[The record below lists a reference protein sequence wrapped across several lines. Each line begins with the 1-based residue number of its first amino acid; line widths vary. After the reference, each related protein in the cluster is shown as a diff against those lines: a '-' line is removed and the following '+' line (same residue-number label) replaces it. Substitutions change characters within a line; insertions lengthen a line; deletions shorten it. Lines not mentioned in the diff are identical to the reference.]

1 MMKPRK
7 KIGLLTLIIIGVIIG
22 FFLKNVKAG
31 LLIGL
36 ALGLLGGGLMSSKSS
51 K

>member
-1 MMKPRK
+1 MQPRR
-7 KIGLLTLIIIGVIIG
+7 KISFFMLVIIGVVIG
-22 FFLKNVKAG
+22 LFLKNVKAG

-36 ALGLLGGGLMSSKSS
+36 ALGLLGGGLLSSKS

>member
-1 MMKPRK
+1 MKPRK
-7 KIGLLTLIIIGVIIG
+7 KISFFVLLLIGIAVGL
-22 FFLKNVKAG
+22 FLKNVKAG

-36 ALGLLGGGLMSSKSS
+36 ALGLLGGGLLSSKS

>member
-1 MMKPRK
+1 MQPRK
-7 KIGLLTLIIIGVIIG
+7 KISFFMLVIIG
-22 FFLKNVKAG
+22 MVIGLFLKNVKVG

-36 ALGLLGGGLMSSKSS
+36 ALGLLGGGLLNSKS

>member
-1 MMKPRK
+1 M
-7 KIGLLTLIIIGVIIG
+7 LVIIG
-22 FFLKNVKAG
+22 MVIGLFLKNVKVG

-36 ALGLLGGGLMSSKSS
+36 ALGLLGGGLLNSKS

>member
-1 MMKPRK
+1 MHPRK
-7 KIGLLTLIIIGVIIG
+7 KIGFFTIMLIGVGIG
-22 FFLKNVKAG
+22 LFLKNVKAG

-36 ALGLLGGGLMSSKSS
+36 ALGLFGGGLINSKPR

>member
-1 MMKPRK
+1 M
-7 KIGLLTLIIIGVIIG
+7 LVIIGVVIG
-22 FFLKNVKAG
+22 LFLKNVKVG

-36 ALGLLGGGLMSSKSS
+36 ALGLLGGGLLNSKS

>member
-1 MMKPRK
+1 MKPRK
-7 KIGLLTLIIIGVIIG
+7 KISFFILVLIGVAVG
-22 FFLKNVKAG
+22 LFLKNVKAG

-36 ALGLLGGGLMSSKSS
+36 ALGLLGGGLLSSKS

>member
-1 MMKPRK
+1 M
-7 KIGLLTLIIIGVIIG
+7 LVIIGVIVG
-22 FFLKNVKAG
+22 LFLKNVKAG

-36 ALGLLGGGLMSSKSS
+36 ALGLLGGGLLNSRSK

>member
-1 MMKPRK
+1 MKPRK
-7 KIGLLTLIIIGVIIG
+7 KISFFVLLLIGVAVG
-22 FFLKNVKAG
+22 LFLKNVKAG

-36 ALGLLGGGLMSSKSS
+36 ALGLLGGGLLSSKS

>member
-1 MMKPRK
+1 MRPRK
-7 KIGLLTLIIIGVIIG
+7 KISFFMIVIIGVLIG
-22 FFLKNVKAG
+22 VFLKNVKAG

-36 ALGLLGGGLMSSKSS
+36 ALGLLGGGLLNSKT